1 MRKIRMISRS
11 EARKAFR
18 RECERLRKRYRVT
31 PELLRALLPF
41 WKRFRKAEV
50 KFNRS
55 VGKIER
61 DMQKK
66 LKKPL
71 LEFVHSDVGAAIGTP
86 AYGSDVMRLI
96 HDSEL
101 DEGHL
106 EESFGKS

>member
-1 MRKIRMISRS
+1 MRKRKMISRS
-11 EARKAFR
+11 EARKAYR
-18 RECERLRKRYRVT
+18 RKCERLKKLYKVT
-31 PELLRALLPF
+31 PELLEALLPF

-50 KFNRS
+50 RFNRS
-55 VGKIER
+55 LGKIER

-71 LEFVHSDVGAAIGTP
+71 LEFVSSDFGAAIGAP

-101 DEGHL
+101 DKGQL
-106 EESFGKS
+106 K